1 MAKIT
6 NEVLFNLFTEI
17 HNDVKANGAK
27 LDRIEAKL
35 NGITVP
41 TTNPVTTGKG
51 ASTKTTRP
59 KKSYTVD
66 GKKYNL
72 IDGKYDEKQYY
83 TKAEELGYT
92 YKKSD
97 GTTKVYADRRGHV
110 YLALGWLTAI

>member
-17 HNDVKANGAK
+17 HKDVKANGEK

-35 NGITVP
+35 NGFTVP
-41 TTNPVTTGKG
+41 TTNPVKKG
-51 ASTKTTRP
+51 SGNATKPSRP
-59 KKSYTVD
+59 KKVYTVD

-72 IDGKYDEKQYY
+72 KDGVYDEKQYY
-83 TKAEELGYT
+83 TKAEEMGFT

-110 YLALGWLTAI
+110 YLALGWFVAI